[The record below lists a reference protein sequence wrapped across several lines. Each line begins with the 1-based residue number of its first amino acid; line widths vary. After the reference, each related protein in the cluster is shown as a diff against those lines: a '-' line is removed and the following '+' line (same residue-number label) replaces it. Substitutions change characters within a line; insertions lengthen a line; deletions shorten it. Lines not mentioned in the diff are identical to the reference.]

1 MQSKER
7 PKNNDIDNSLTLMI
21 PIGDGLFVKCTF
33 WLFNHDVQPCFSSGN
48 HQIITI
54 LCINTFWY
62 LHRKSNEFTVG
73 F

>member
-33 WLFNHDVQPCFSSGN
+33 WLFVVTAEMYDGE
-48 HQIITI
+48 T
-54 LCINTFWY
+54 
-62 LHRKSNEFTVG
+62 E
-73 F
+73 

>member
-33 WLFNHDVQPCFSSGN
+33 CLFNHGSLQEIIKSSLYFAS
-48 HQIITI
+48 I
-54 LCINTFWY
+54 LFGIQ
-62 LHRKSNEFTVG
+62 
-73 F
+73 